1 MDRARK
7 PQRRK
12 PGEGEHEIREY
23 LTQAIAQ
30 GALAPGRKL
39 PTERELAEQ
48 FCAPRSAVRKVLAV
62 LEVKGCITRSVGRGT
77 FVADTQA
84 HAAGDLLAGDG
95 LDASPAQIMEI
106 RLLFEPGLADLVV
119 RNATAADFAQFDMCL
134 EKAESMRSL
143 EEFELWDSALHQ
155 AIAAA
160 THNNLAIRISQMIN
174 ALRQQ
179 AEWGTL
185 KRHSLTP
192 ERRLAYQKE
201 HRELVESLKAR
212 DSEHAR
218 TLLTAHLRHVRLSL
232 LGF

>member
-1 MDRARK
+1 MDRARR
-7 PQRRK
+7 PRRRK
-12 PGEGEHEIREY
+12 PGEGEHEVRAY
-23 LTQAIAQ
+23 LTQAIAR

-48 FCAPRSAVRKVLAV
+48 FHAPRSAVRKVLTV

-77 FVADTQA
+77 FVADTNT
-84 HAAGDLLAGDG
+84 HANDLLSATG
-95 LDASPAQIMEI
+95 LDASPAQIMEV

-119 RNATAADFAQFDMCL
+119 RNATASDFVQFELCL

-212 DSEHAR
+212 DSDGAR
-218 TLLTAHLRHVRLSL
+218 ALLVAHLSHVRRSL